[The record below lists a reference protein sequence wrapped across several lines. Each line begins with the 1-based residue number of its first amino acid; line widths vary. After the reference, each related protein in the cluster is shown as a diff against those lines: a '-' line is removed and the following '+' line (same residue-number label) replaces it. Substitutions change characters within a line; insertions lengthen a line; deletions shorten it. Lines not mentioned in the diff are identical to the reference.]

1 MTHVEDLVHLL
12 PRGATLLLDEGEE
25 GRNGEHVVL
34 DDVLPLDEVEHL
46 CLGSTRAV
54 YHPMDLGA
62 KLLEHLTYYWS
73 IGTSRREDELSCI

>member
-1 MTHVEDLVHLL
+1 MAHVEDLVHLL

-25 GRNGEHVVL
+25 GRDGEHIVL

-54 YHPMDLGA
+54 YHPMDPWTE
-62 KLLEHLTYYWS
+62 LLEQLAYDRGVGAGRGENES
-73 IGTSRREDELSCI
+73 PCI